1 MMNVRDRELGMHRE
15 VTRRDF
21 LNGVAVALT
30 GAALAPPWLQAFGG
44 IAQAPAPE
52 DAPDYYPPL
61 RTGLRGSHPGSFE
74 AAHQLRDARSWNRAA
89 IDTGESYDLVVV
101 GGGISGLAAAYF
113 FREAVGR
120 QARILVLDNHDDFG
134 GHAKRNEFRHGD
146 RTFVL
151 NGGTLNIEGPGQYS
165 PQAMGLL
172 RAIGIDLDRFE
183 RETANDRGIYA
194 RLGLRNGVWF
204 NHERFAVDRL
214 VVGTPGGGG
223 GRGQGIAQASWPE
236 FLAKTPLHEQAQKDI
251 ARVESREQPDYL
263 PGLSS
268 DEKKQRLIHMSYQDF
283 LLNLAKVHP
292 DAVWFY
298 QTRSD
303 GLFLMHIDAL
313 PAYYAWNM
321 NYPGFQGMKLEPT
334 PPEVLI
340 NEPGGQHGR
349 ENQARANAAGRAIH
363 FPDGNATIARLLV
376 RSLVPETIP
385 GSTQEDIVSARADYA
400 RLDRDRSPVRIRLN
414 SIVVNVQHAGDSRA
428 AKEVFVSY
436 VKGGSTLRVRGA
448 HCVLACWNS
457 MIPYLCPELPAKQK
471 DALAYG
477 IKAPIV
483 YTSVLVRNWTAFQ
496 KLGVANITAPGGY
509 HSSVQLPEP
518 VTIGQY
524 QCSRAPEEPTVLHLV
539 RTPCAPGKPR
549 KEQHRLGRADLLAT
563 TFEQFEREIRGQLG
577 RTLGDGGFDPARDI
591 DAITV
596 NRWPH
601 GYTYNYNTL
610 FDPVDW
616 CLSSPDDR
624 ACVVGRKQFGRISIA
639 NADAAGSSHTDA
651 AIDMAY
657 RAVGEV
663 IEARTRAAVSHFTRS
678 SQ

>member
-1 MMNVRDRELGMHRE
+1 MSESCDRDLGMGRPIS
-15 VTRRDF
+15 RRDF
-21 LNGVAVALT
+21 LNGVALAIS
-30 GAALAPPWLQAFGG
+30 AASIPPAQLLEAQG
-44 IAQAPAPE
+44 IADPVL
-52 DAPDYYPPL
+52 APDYYPPL

-74 AAHQLRDARSWNRAA
+74 VAHQLRDARAWHEAA
-89 IDTGESYDLVVV
+89 TDTGESFDLVIV
-101 GGGISGLAAAYF
+101 GGGISGLASAYF
-113 FREAVGR
+113 FREALGR
-120 QARILVLDNHDDFG
+120 QAKILVLENHDDFG

-146 RTFVL
+146 RTLML

-165 PQAMGLL
+165 PPAMGLL
-172 RAIGIDLDRFE
+172 RALGIDIDRFE
-183 RETANDRGIYA
+183 RETAHDRAIYS

-204 NHERFAVDRL
+204 NKERFGTDRL
-214 VVGTPGGGG
+214 VVGTPGGG
-223 GRGQGIAQASWPE
+223 RGPANPVTWPE
-236 FLAKTPLHEQAQKDI
+236 FLAKTPLSDQAQRDI
-251 ARVESREQPDYL
+251 ARIESHEQPDYL
-263 PGLSS
+263 HGLSS
-268 DEKKQRLIHMSYQDF
+268 DAKKQRLLHLSYQDF
-283 LLNLAKVHP
+283 LLNVAKVHA
-292 DAVWFY
+292 DAAWFY

-321 NYPGFQGMKLEPT
+321 NYPGFQGMHLDPT
-334 PPEVLI
+334 PPEALI

-376 RSLVPETIP
+376 RSLVPKVMS
-385 GSTQEDIVSARADYA
+385 GSTQEDVVTARADYSQ
-400 RLDRDRSPVRIRLN
+400 LDREASPVRIRLN
-414 SIVVNVQHAGDSRA
+414 SIVVNVQHAGDSQTAR
-428 AKEVFVSY
+428 EVLVTY
-436 VKGGSTLRVRGA
+436 VKGGQTLRVRGS
-448 HCVLACWNS
+448 HVVLACWNS
-457 MIPYLCPELPAKQK
+457 VIPYLCPELPAAQRE
-471 DALAYG
+471 ALAYG

-483 YTSVLVRNWTAFQ
+483 YTSVLVRNWMPFQ

-524 QCSRAPEEPTVLHLV
+524 QCSQTPEEPTVLHLV

-549 KEQHRLGRADLLAT
+549 KEQHRLGRAELLAT
-563 TFEQFEREIRGQLG
+563 SFEQFEREIRGQLG
-577 RTLGDGGFDPARDI
+577 RTLAEGGFDPARDI
-591 DAITV
+591 EAITV

-610 FDPVDW
+610 FDPVEW
-616 CLSSPDDR
+616 CLSSPADR

-657 RAVGEV
+657 RAIGEV
-663 IEARTRAAVSHFTRS
+663 VESRTKEYLSHFKSPTK
-678 SQ
+678 

>member
-1 MMNVRDRELGMHRE
+1 KTWRE
-15 VTRRDF
+15 TATD
-21 LNGVAVALT
+21 
-30 GAALAPPWLQAFGG
+30 
-44 IAQAPAPE
+44 I
-52 DAPDYYPPL
+52 
-61 RTGLRGSHPGSFE
+61 
-74 AAHQLRDARSWNRAA
+74 
-89 IDTGESYDLVVV
+89 GESYDLVVV

-134 GHAKRNEFRHGD
+134 GHAKRNEFRHEG
-146 RTFVL
+146 RMMLL

-165 PQAMGLL
+165 PEAMGLL
-172 RAIGIDLDRFE
+172 RALGIVIDRFE
-183 RETANDRGIYA
+183 QETLHDRGTYT

-204 NHERFAVDRL
+204 NKERFGADRL
-214 VVGTPGGGG
+214 VVGTS
-223 GRGQGIAQASWPE
+223 REPE
-236 FLAKTPLHEQAQKDI
+236 FLAKTPLAEQAKRDI
-251 ARVESREQPDYL
+251 ARIESRDQPDYM

-268 DEKKQRLIHMSYQDF
+268 DEKKQKLIHMSYQDF
-283 LLNLAKVHP
+283 LQNVAKVHA

-298 QTRSD
+298 QSRSD

-376 RSLVPETIP
+376 RSLVADSVP
-385 GSTQEDIVSARADYA
+385 GSTQEDVVTARANYA
-400 RLDRDRSPVRIRLN
+400 RLDRDGSPVRIRLN
-414 SIVVNVQHAGDSRA
+414 SMAVNVQHAGDPASARD
-428 AKEVFVSY
+428 VLVTY
-436 VKGGSTLRVRGA
+436 VKGGRTLRVRGA

-457 MIPYLCPELPAKQK
+457 VIPYICPELPAKQRE
-471 DALAYG
+471 ALAYG

-524 QCSRAPEEPTVLHLV
+524 QCARTPEEPTVLHLV

-549 KEQHRLGRADLLAT
+549 KDQHRLGREELLRT

-577 RTLGDGGFDPARDI
+577 RSLVDGGFDPARDI
-591 DAITV
+591 EAITV

-610 FDPVDW
+610 FDPVEW

-651 AIDMAY
+651 AIDMAW
-657 RAVGEV
+657 RGVGEV
-663 IEARTRAAVSHFTRS
+663 VDSRTREQLSHLKR
-678 SQ
+678 

>member
-1 MMNVRDRELGMHRE
+1 MGE
-15 VTRRDF
+15 
-21 LNGVAVALT
+21 
-30 GAALAPPWLQAFGG
+30 
-44 IAQAPAPE
+44 
-52 DAPDYYPPL
+52 
-61 RTGLRGSHPGSFE
+61 E
-74 AAHQLRDARSWNRAA
+74 AR
-89 IDTGESYDLVVV
+89 
-101 GGGISGLAAAYF
+101 
-113 FREAVGR
+113 
-120 QARILVLDNHDDFG
+120 
-134 GHAKRNEFRHGD
+134 
-146 RTFVL
+146 
-151 NGGTLNIEGPGQYS
+151 
-165 PQAMGLL
+165 
-172 RAIGIDLDRFE
+172 
-183 RETANDRGIYA
+183 
-194 RLGLRNGVWF
+194 
-204 NHERFAVDRL
+204 
-214 VVGTPGGGG
+214 
-223 GRGQGIAQASWPE
+223 
-236 FLAKTPLHEQAQKDI
+236 KDI
-251 ARVESREQPDYL
+251 ARLQSAEQPDYM

-268 DEKKQRLIHMSYQDF
+268 DEKKQRLIHLSYQDF
-283 LLNLAKVHP
+283 LLNVAKAHP

-349 ENQARANAAGRAIH
+349 ENQARANAGGRDIH

-376 RSLVPETIP
+376 RSLVPDAIA
-385 GSTQEDIVSARADYA
+385 GSTQEDVVTARANYA
-400 RLDRDRSPVRIRLN
+400 RLDRDGSPVRIRLN
-414 SIVVNVQHAGDSRA
+414 STAVNVQHAGDPAS
-428 AKEVFVSY
+428 AKDVLVTY
-436 VKGGSTLRVRGA
+436 VKGGRTMRVRGT

-483 YTSVLVRNWTAFQ
+483 YTSVLIRNWTAFQ
-496 KLGVANITAPGGY
+496 KLGVANISAPGGY
-509 HSSVQLPEP
+509 HPTVQLPEP
-518 VTIGQY
+518 VSIGEH
-524 QCSRAPEEPTVLHLV
+524 QCSRTPEEPTVLHLV
-539 RTPCAPGKPR
+539 RTPCAPGRPR
-549 KEQHRLGRADLLAT
+549 KDQHRLGRAELLST
-563 TFEQFEREIRGQLG
+563 TFEQFEREIRNQLG
-577 RTLGDGGFDPARDI
+577 RTLTDGGFDPARDI
-591 DAITV
+591 EAITV

-624 ACVVGRKQFGRISIA
+624 ACVVGRKRFGRISIA

-663 IEARTRAAVSHFTRS
+663 VESRTRSALSGLTRS

>member
-1 MMNVRDRELGMHRE
+1 MHSTDRDLGMGRSIS
-15 VTRRDF
+15 RRDF
-21 LNGVAVALT
+21 LNGVALAVAASAVPHARLD
-30 GAALAPPWLQAFGG
+30 
-44 IAQAPAPE
+44 AQSGVQPE
-52 DAPDYYPPL
+52 QAPDYYPPL

-74 AAHQLRDARSWNRAA
+74 AAHQLRDARAWRDAA
-89 IDTGESYDLVVV
+89 TDTGESYDLVVV

-113 FREAVGR
+113 FREAIGR
-120 QARILVLDNHDDFG
+120 QAKILVLDNHDDFG
-134 GHAKRNEFRHGD
+134 GHAKRNEFRYGE
-146 RTFVL
+146 RTLLL

-172 RAIGIDLDRFE
+172 RAIGIDIDRFE
-183 RETANDRGIYA
+183 QETANDRAIYS

-204 NHERFAVDRL
+204 NKERFGTDRL

-223 GRGQGIAQASWPE
+223 RGQASGTTWQD
-236 FLAKTPLHEQAQKDI
+236 FLAKTPLADQAKRDI
-251 ARVESREQPDYL
+251 ARIESKDQPDYM
-263 PGLSS
+263 PSLSS
-268 DEKKQRLIHMSYQDF
+268 DEKKARLIHMSYQDF
-283 LLNLAKVHP
+283 LLDVAKVHR

-321 NYPGFQGMKLEPT
+321 NYPGFQGMRLDPT

-376 RSLVPETIP
+376 RSLVPKTMA
-385 GSTQEDIVSARADYA
+385 GSTQEDIVTARADYSQ
-400 RLDRDRSPVRIRLN
+400 LDRDASPVRVRLN
-414 SIVVNVQHAGDSRA
+414 SIVVNVQHAGDSRTA
-428 AKEVFVSY
+428 SEVLVTY
-436 VKGGSTLRVRGA
+436 VKGGKTLRVRGS

-457 MIPYLCPELPAKQK
+457 VIPYLCPELPTKQK
-471 DALAYG
+471 EALAYG

-483 YTSVLVRNWTAFQ
+483 YTSVLVRNWTSFQ

-518 VTIGQY
+518 VSIGQHR
-524 QCSRAPEEPTVLHLV
+524 CSQTPEEPTVLHLV

-549 KEQHRLGRADLLAT
+549 KEQHRLGRAELLAT
-563 TFEQFEREIRGQLG
+563 TFEQFEREIRSQLG
-577 RTLGDGGFDPARDI
+577 RTLADGGFDPARDI
-591 DAITV
+591 EAITV

-610 FDPVDW
+610 SDPVEW
-616 CLSSPDDR
+616 CLSSPEDR
-624 ACVVGRKQFGRISIA
+624 ACVVGRRPFGRIAIA

-663 IEARTRAAVSHFTRS
+663 VESRTHQYLSHLKPS
-678 SQ
+678 SD